1 MVAAAI
7 GSSMPQAC
15 RSKESSEDGG
25 AEKGPSG
32 AGWAKGGTA
41 IAPVRAAARSGGSM
55 AIADEAGVGRIAG
68 GAMGVVTGAVVL
80 ARSGI
85 ASGADPAAASGA
97 SIP

>member
-1 MVAAAI
+1 VVAAAI

-32 AGWAKGGTA
+32 AGWVTGGTA
-41 IAPVRAAARSGGSM
+41 IGPVRAAAKSGGSM
-55 AIADEAGVGRIAG
+55 TIADEAGVGRITG
-68 GAMGVVTGAVVL
+68 GAMGVMTGAVVL

-85 ASGADPAAASGA
+85 ASGADPAAASGG

>member
-1 MVAAAI
+1 
-7 GSSMPQAC
+7 MPQAC

-32 AGWAKGGTA
+32 AGWVKGGTA
-41 IAPVRAAARSGGSM
+41 IGPVRAAARSGGSI
-55 AIADEAGVGRIAG
+55 AIADEAGVGRITG
-68 GAMGVVTGAVVL
+68 GAMGVMTGAVVL

-85 ASGADPAAASGA
+85 ASGADSAAAGGG